1 MNIHFHSNK
10 ENKNEKKQ
18 IWMYAV
24 ILFTGAFIILLLT
37 AYSQVK
43 FQNNISDYQNKLS
56 SQEKAK
62 LSAVTD
68 LKSALKENERLNKEL
83 ESLRNK
89 LVDSE
94 QEIATQSSKTTD
106 MESKYNSTLTA
117 TDALVKAL
125 EYFNQKDYVN
135 CAVTLKYDVKMEY
148 LSTQG
153 LSTYNNLIDKSYG
166 KASLQLYRDG
176 YKNYKSK
183 NYAGAIINLNRA
195 IDFSKKN
202 EYYID
207 DAYYYLATSYYKSSS
222 YDDAKRIISEF
233 QINCPTSEFTRNMNK
248 ILENMV

>member
-62 LSAVTD
+62 LTAVTD
-68 LKSALKENERLNKEL
+68 LKSAIKENERLNKEL

-106 MESKYNSTLTA
+106 MESKYNSTVEA
-117 TDALVKAL
+117 SDALVLAL
-125 EYFNQKDYVN
+125 GYYNEKDYVN
-135 CAVTLKYDVKMEY
+135 SAVTLKYDVKIEY
-148 LSTQG
+148 LSQKA
-153 LSTYNNLIDKSYG
+153 LITYNDLVGKCYG

-176 YKNYKSK
+176 YRSYKDKNFS
-183 NYAGAIINLNRA
+183 AAIINLNRS
-195 IDFSKKN
+195 IDFSNKN

-207 DAYYYLATSYYKSSS
+207 DAYYYLANSYYKSG
-222 YDDAKRIISEF
+222 YYNDAKRIINVFLTE
-233 QINCPTSEFTRNMNK
+233 CPKSDFTRNMRK
-248 ILENMV
+248 LLEKMV

>member
-10 ENKNEKKQ
+10 DNKNEKKQ

-62 LSAVTD
+62 LTAVTD

-89 LVDSE
+89 LVESE

-106 MESKYNSTLTA
+106 MESKYNSTVSA
-117 TDALVKAL
+117 TDALVKAM

-135 CAVTLKYDVKMEY
+135 SAVTLKYDVKIEY
-148 LSTQG
+148 LSPQG
-153 LSTYNNLIDKSYG
+153 LNTYNDLIGKSYG
-166 KASLQLYRDG
+166 KASLKLYRDG
-176 YKNYKSK
+176 YKNYKNK

-195 IDFSKKN
+195 IDFSNKN

-207 DAYYYLATSYYKSSS
+207 DAYYYLATSYYKSSN
-222 YDDAKRIISEF
+222 YNDAKRIINDF
-233 QINCPTSEFTRNMNK
+233 QINCPASEFARNMRNL
-248 ILENMV
+248 LEKMM

>member
-62 LSAVTD
+62 LTAVTD

-89 LVDSE
+89 LIESE

-106 MESKYNSTLTA
+106 IESKYNSSVIA
-117 TDALVKAL
+117 TDALIAAM
-125 EYFNQKDYVN
+125 EYYNNKDYVN
-135 CAVTLKYDVKMEY
+135 AAVTLKYDVKIEY
-148 LSTQG
+148 LSPKVIN
-153 LSTYNNLIDKSYG
+153 TYNDLVEKSYG
-166 KASLQLYRDG
+166 KASLKSYRDG
-176 YKNYKSK
+176 YRDYKNK

-207 DAYYYLATSYYKSSS
+207 DAYYYLANSYYKSSNFT
-222 YDDAKRIISEF
+222 DAKRIINAFQTDYPKSEF
-233 QINCPTSEFTRNMNK
+233 ARSMRNLLEK
-248 ILENMV
+248 IS